1 MPADLNPILNK
12 LITKS
17 EEGKVPWKPTYD
29 SDTFIAALEGE
40 FTFQITRTG
49 AQYTFLMKDKEDHNL
64 VEITSR
70 KLNQWEPGYEPTDSY
85 FGQLDELYDLARDV
99 ALDISKKLTDAETLL
114 DRF

>member
-12 LITKS
+12 LISKT
-17 EEGKVPWKPTYD
+17 EDGKVAWKPTVET
-29 SDTFIAALEGE
+29 DTFIAALEGE
-40 FTFQITRTG
+40 FTFQIVKAG
-49 AQYTFLMKDKEDHNL
+49 AEYSFVMKDKDDRNL

-70 KLNQWEPGYEPTDSY
+70 SQNQWGFRDAY
-85 FGQLDELYDLARDV
+85 FEQLDRLYDLARDV